1 MNCLSCDIS
10 KGYIYFSN
18 TKNCL
23 NCKSLNKYVNYAQN
37 DCIDE
42 IPDGYYVN
50 DTEKNTIDKC
60 HPNCLTCK
68 SSSIDDESMQCLSC
82 DKSKGYYF
90 ISGTNNCEK
99 NP

>member
-50 DTEKNTIDKC
+50 DTMIV
-60 HPNCLTCK
+60 
-68 SSSIDDESMQCLSC
+68 
-82 DKSKGYYF
+82 
-90 ISGTNNCEK
+90 
-99 NP
+99 